1 MSRYRTRLER
11 IENAAAGRIGDTPT
25 VATMTDDELAAVVT
39 GRPDAKAEDLSDEM
53 LERIAGD

>member
-1 MSRYRTRLER
+1 MKARLTKAE
-11 IENAAAGRIGDTPT
+11 AAMRKRLSGDGPT
-25 VATMTDDELAAVVT
+25 VATMSDDELAAVVT